1 MGITKQ
7 EAAAARAQAA
17 KSNEAKDRLS
27 ALEVER
33 QGYVQRGE
41 KKGVKAIDDEI
52 AHWSQVARI
61 PVESG
66 IIPSET
72 SSGEPGAVDEQVQ
85 QLEQDLA
92 EANATIERRAEEHS
106 DLVKTHAGAVDEL
119 TQARERIAELEKEL
133 VDVKAHEPE
142 KAPQTPATPA
152 QAAAATSSGRAKAV
166 AAAKD

>member
-33 QGYVQRGE
+33 QGYVQRGD

-52 AHWSQVARI
+52 AHWSKVARI

-66 IIPSET
+66 IIPSKT

-85 QLEQDLA
+85 QLEQDLK

-106 DLVKTHAGAVDEL
+106 ELVKTHADTIDEL
-119 TQARERIAELEKEL
+119 TQVRSRIKELEKEL
-133 VDVKAHEPE
+133 DELKAQQPE

-152 QAAAATSSGRAKAV
+152 QAAATSGGRAKAV